1 MNNTS
6 KALDRSFRNKNM
18 LRKRRKQPSESIDNN
33 RNENGRNGTT
43 LQLFSNCA
51 GSTNKSFNSKIVC
64 HKKYNSNISQARKV
78 NVSHTEIAAKVTS
91 RAAKLQKAPDS
102 AISQQN
108 IKLIEQ
114 KQNIT
119 TCLTSRRT
127 SGILRPNTSL
137 GRNHSLFDNSKKYN
151 YSYIQTKRP
160 NEHLMSQPSWSEK
173 GNIEISVTEPWI
185 DTNDEAIEKSTRE
198 VNGSIQGIPKLTKN
212 YSLNTIFERKKNMS
226 KDFIKN
232 NIKNV
237 SKLSTKGKDQTCLS
251 VGIDFN
257 I

>member
-1 MNNTS
+1 VNKSEINIKNEDKSKNYQAPTISISRKSSIRTLDSSKSRSKFQSFLRKPTKVRTIRNKTQKIRLARSSDMNNTS

-160 NEHLMSQPSWSEK
+160 NEHLMSQPS
-173 GNIEISVTEPWI
+173 
-185 DTNDEAIEKSTRE
+185 
-198 VNGSIQGIPKLTKN
+198 
-212 YSLNTIFERKKNMS
+212 
-226 KDFIKN
+226 
-232 NIKNV
+232 
-237 SKLSTKGKDQTCLS
+237 
-251 VGIDFN
+251 
-257 I
+257 